1 MDTSTCTSFLSA
13 KMTETD
19 LQREASKLYSKLGI
33 TVGAESLDFFHGTSV
48 RLIDWKKRLRR
59 PSQDTIRQIGRKL
72 SGVEMAACFLQSGK
86 NGRSQN
92 GRRTSKP
99 EVFQEAL
106 VGPESEEEDAL
117 TDFGEFRSGGYARA
131 RRVVN

>member
-1 MDTSTCTSFLSA
+1 
-13 KMTETD
+13 MTETD

-48 RLIDWKKRLRR
+48 RLSDWKKRLRR

-72 SGVEMAACFLQSGK
+72 SGVEMAAYILQNGK

-92 GRRTSKP
+92 GRRSSKP
-99 EVFQEAL
+99 ELLREAM
-106 VGPESEEEDAL
+106 VSPEGEEDDSL
-117 TDFGEFRSGGYARA
+117 TDFGEFRPGT
-131 RRVVN
+131 RVLGRSNSSRGEIEY